1 MRLTKSGAKEVTSTI
16 DRIAGLVQHQ
26 YGHLGLSQEDSI
38 KVALVL
44 DSLSDTIEK
53 TAGLDRAPIDET
65 GASVGHGQN
74 GFDANAVGDEV
85 PGPVEIVEPPNHSDI
100 DDHFTQ
106 VNFQE
111 LRRLQQS
118 GTLESKAA
126 KGVILTK
133 TARKT
138 LVACGTGLSSHL
150 DKLKIL
156 HAKIKNSPISDA
168 ADVAPS
174 LKKQIDS
181 VGEVHDYLLECEA
194 LGHGDATVVNMAN
207 TIMQAIGE
215 ELPYLEQIAAG
226 FDPSSPVDAYNFMKL
241 INDGSLAELVDVA
254 TTMIE
259 EQATLLIEEVDEQ
272 VEEDE
277 EEEEEAYKYAS
288 KKATSKSAKRA
299 APLSRR
305 VFAGEEDKEDKED
318 KFPFAKKE
326 APKKEAP
333 KKEASEKSSFFG
345 FNLFS

>member
-16 DRIAGLVQHQ
+16 DRIAGLVQDQHN
-26 YGHLGLSQEDSI
+26 HLGLSQEDAI

-53 TAGLDRAPIDET
+53 TAGLDRTPVDET

-118 GTLESKAA
+118 GTLEANAA

-133 TARKT
+133 TARKA

-156 HAKIKNSPISDA
+156 HTKIKNSPISDA

-174 LKKQIDS
+174 LKKQIKS
-181 VGEVHDYLLECEA
+181 VSEVHDYLLECEA
-194 LGHGDATVVNMAN
+194 MGHGDVTVVNMAN

-259 EQATLLIEEVDEQ
+259 EQATLLIEEGEEQ
-272 VEEDE
+272 AEEEDE
-277 EEEEEAYKYAS
+277 EEVEYKFAS
-288 KKATSKSAKRA
+288 KKASPAKPNPA
-299 APLSRR
+299 KKASLARR
-305 VFAGEEDKEDKED
+305 VFAGEEEEKKE
-318 KFPFAKKE
+318 FPFAKKE
-326 APKKEAP
+326 APEEAAP
-333 KKEASEKSSFFG
+333 KKAAPKKASFYG